1 MLRMIDPPEIQE
13 ETNKLLREW
22 MKIPEDDSPE
32 FEDFMNEHCS
42 ERMKEYLRECEEI
55 QAQLEPGEY
64 V

>member
-13 ETNKLLREW
+13 ETNKLLGEW

-42 ERMKEYLRECEEI
+42 ERMKEYLRECEKI
-55 QAQLEPGEY
+55 QAQLQPGEY